1 MSDSL
6 ELRGF
11 FEGFKRN
18 PFASVLLKGLS
29 CFQRAAGSLRDCDAT
44 EVEVSALVR
53 DVVVVEFDDFVG
65 LPVTLTPRV
74 GVGADN
80 DLKCATCS

>member
-29 CFQRAAGSLRDCDAT
+29 CLQRAARLLRDCDAT
-44 EVEVSALVR
+44 EVEVSALVQ
-53 DVVVVEFDDFVG
+53 DVWLHKVEIKV
-65 LPVTLTPRV
+65 LVKTSLWR
-74 GVGADN
+74 
-80 DLKCATCS
+80 KM